1 MHDENG
7 VDFIWAMGAKADRV
21 EFRPDMDRSI
31 REISRTEFADL
42 YDRHASELDSS
53 PDPVLDLGAA
63 WQALHACPLMPA
75 PICLSVW
82 RGAIIRRV

>member
-1 MHDENG
+1 
-7 VDFIWAMGAKADRV
+7 MGAKADRV

-53 PDPVLDLGAA
+53 PDPVLDLARHAGIARLSADARAYLSECLA
-63 WQALHACPLMPA
+63 WRDNPTGLMH
-75 PICLSVW
+75 
-82 RGAIIRRV
+82 